1 MDTDDLKYS
10 LLDKIISVKDKALLE
25 KVDAIIGNVDI
36 EETEMKL
43 SHAQCEMLVN
53 SEEDIRNGNI
63 IADEELNKEEDKWLK
78 E

>member
-1 MDTDDLKYS
+1 MEADDLKYS
-10 LLDKIISVKDKALLE
+10 LLDKIISIKDKALLE

-43 SHAQCEMLVN
+43 SHAQREMLLN
-53 SEEDIRNGNI
+53 SKEDIRNGKI
-63 IADEELNKEEDKWLK
+63 ISDEELNKEEDKWLK